1 MNIQEER
8 NRKIQIYREREIER
22 CRHIGRQKYKDID
35 IQGEIGRKIQ
45 IYRDREVEIYRY
57 IGREKQ

>member
-1 MNIQEER
+1 M
-8 NRKIQIYREREIER
+8 EREIEKF
-22 CRHIGRQKYKDID
+22 RHLGRQKYKDIN

-45 IYRDREVEIYRY
+45 TYRVREVEIYRY